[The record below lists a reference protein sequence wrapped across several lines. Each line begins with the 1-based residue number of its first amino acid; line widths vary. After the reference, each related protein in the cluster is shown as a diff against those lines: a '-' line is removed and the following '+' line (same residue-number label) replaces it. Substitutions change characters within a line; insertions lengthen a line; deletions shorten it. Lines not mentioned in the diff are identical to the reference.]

1 MENTKRLT
9 LRSQQL
15 SVQLEKVKN
24 DKKPVFGQNSEKN
37 FSK

>member
-24 DKKPVFGQNSEKN
+24 EKKSFNASTTISKKP
-37 FSK
+37 